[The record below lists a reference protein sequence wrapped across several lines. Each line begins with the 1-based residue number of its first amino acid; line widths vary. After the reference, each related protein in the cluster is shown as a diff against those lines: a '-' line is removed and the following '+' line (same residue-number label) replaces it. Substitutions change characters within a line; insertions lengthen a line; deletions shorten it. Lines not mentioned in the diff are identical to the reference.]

1 MLLAS
6 NCEIWVDLHLCCR
19 VSDREC
25 SRIEEFKTISHSFV
39 FHLLRTLCLVFFSF
53 FKGIEEK
60 MQCH

>member
-6 NCEIWVDLHLCCR
+6 NCEIWVDLHLCYR
-19 VSDREC
+19 VCGREC

-60 MQCH
+60 MQCL